1 MVTALVLLKVERNRV
16 NAVAGQLAD
25 TAGITEVYS
34 IAGRYDLAAVVRVK
48 DNDTLAEVVTQRLLA
63 VEGITGSETLIAF
76 RVFSKHDLDRMFSL
90 GMEG

>member
-1 MVTALVLLKVERNRV
+1 MVTALVLLKVERTRV
-16 NAVAGQLAD
+16 NSVAGQLAD

-63 VEGITGSETLIAF
+63 VEGITASETLIAF

>member
-1 MVTALVLLKVERNRV
+1 MVTALVLLKVERTRV

-63 VEGITGSETLIAF
+63 VEGITASETLIAF